1 MDRDALRE
9 GHEHET
15 EATCEIGEQTRAR
28 GELFFL
34 PEKITEVNK
43 IVDATKTLI
52 VEIRADSA
60 HPVRAELDRY
70 LKALIERLQCS
81 SEFASRVDAF
91 KLDLL
96 ERPEVGD
103 LAAEAWS
110 NLREFLVRD
119 ANSED
124 SRIRR
129 QVGAILADISAE

>member
-1 MDRDALRE
+1 ML
-9 GHEHET
+9 
-15 EATCEIGEQTRAR
+15 
-28 GELFFL
+28 
-34 PEKITEVNK
+34 
-43 IVDATKTLI
+43 
-52 VEIRADSA
+52 
-60 HPVRAELDRY
+60 
-70 LKALIERLQCS
+70 